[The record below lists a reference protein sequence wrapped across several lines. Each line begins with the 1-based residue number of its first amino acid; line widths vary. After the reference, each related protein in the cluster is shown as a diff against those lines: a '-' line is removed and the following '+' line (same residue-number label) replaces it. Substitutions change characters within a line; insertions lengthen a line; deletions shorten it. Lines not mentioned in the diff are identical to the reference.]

1 MMKISLVSNGK
12 NLSSPLAS
20 SFERCSFFI
29 LLNLNLE
36 ESVTSLLNYAETAP
50 RGAEIQAA
58 QLLVD
63 HHVEVVITPQIGKIA
78 LNVLKIAGIKVYLG
92 NAGTIRENI
101 DAYRKE
107 RLIETKLS
115 LNMMKPKIEVFPI
128 WIKERFKVL

>member
-29 LLNLNLE
+29 IVNLNLE

-78 LNVLKIAGIKVYLG
+78 LNALKIAGIKVYLG